1 MTSRRRVAARLAIV
15 GVLTGA
21 ALAADATARRAE
33 WRLRPQLGLVQTV
46 YGTRDFTSAVYARH
60 TTALDLAFLDQRA
73 DLPQRDLSIR
83 WEGVWLVPRDG
94 PVRLYAGADDEVRI
108 WIDDRLVLDR
118 DFVAG
123 IRTHVE
129 PLDLDE
135 GVHRIRIE
143 YVQKRGGYHLN
154 LQWAPA
160 GGAFRRFAP
169 SSLFPRE
176 PGDEV
181 LSLVARAV
189 RVRAAGRLLWL
200 AAAFAAFL
208 LFVPFAALPDLVVRL
223 GAGVRRTW
231 PSAREAG
238 AHPRVQAGAA
248 IGLAVAALGW
258 AVAHR
263 LDALSPVTFW
273 ADDIWVVA
281 LASRP
286 SLLEALT
293 TPAPVPPGFV
303 LLQWLARRLSADP
316 GVSLQL
322 LPLAFGLAAPLVLG
336 LIVRRVTGSA
346 ALGLAAVALG
356 LLDPF
361 IAQQSV
367 LSKPYS
373 LDALTAASLI
383 AIAVRSAEGPPVPLA
398 CVGLTGVFALLFS
411 FPSIFVSVPV
421 FHVLAWQVF
430 RAVPDWRARRRTVAT
445 VAAFEVAMSAVYV
458 AVLRPRASLQLF
470 EGWQRSFLPADDFDA
485 GVTFVTMRWSW
496 FLEQVL
502 PPEFRALTALV
513 FVGLLWLLVR
523 RRWRS
528 LGASLVLSAAALLV
542 ANWLGWYPIGVGYY
556 GRALLFLHVLV
567 LFLFVSGA
575 HAVTRVLGS
584 GRAVANALAAAVV
597 LVYLARAPVEVTYFD
612 HNHSRLAAALGERLQ
627 PDDALLVNTMGS
639 YLLYV
644 YGDMPADLVR
654 NQSANQFHLQFHRPR
669 TLTVSV
675 NRGARRVP
683 VEPADLER
691 VRKFLE
697 DAGATRLFYL
707 STRRDTVTIT
717 DVIEDAGYERV
728 TVRSSTTATFLTEFR
743 RAGSAGGAGAGA
755 TR

>member
-1 MTSRRRVAARLAIV
+1 MTRRRSVAARLAIV
-15 GVLTGA
+15 GLLTGA

-46 YGTRDFTSAVYARH
+46 YGTRDFTSAVYARQ
-60 TTALDLAFLDQRA
+60 TTALDLALLDERA

-83 WEGVWLVPRDG
+83 WEGVWLVPRG
-94 PVRLYAGADDEVRI
+94 GLVRLHAGVDDEVRV
-108 WIDDRLVLDR
+108 WIDDRLIVDR
-118 DFVAG
+118 DFVEG
-123 IRTHVE
+123 FRTHIE
-129 PLDLDE
+129 PLDLDA
-135 GVHRIRIE
+135 GIHRMRIE
-143 YVQKRGGYHLN
+143 YVQKRGDYDLS
-154 LQWAPA
+154 LLWAPA
-160 GGAFRRFAP
+160 GGTFRRFAP

-176 PGDEV
+176 PGDDV
-181 LSLVARAV
+181 LSLVARAGWV
-189 RVRAAGRLLWL
+189 HAAGRLLWL
-200 AAAFAAFL
+200 AAALAAVLF
-208 LFVPFAALPDLVVRL
+208 FVPFAALPDLVVRL
-223 GAGVRRTW
+223 RAGVRRTW
-231 PSAREAG
+231 LMASRLVV
-238 AHPRVQAGAA
+238 HPRVQAGAA
-248 IGLAVAALGW
+248 IGLAVAVLGW

-263 LDALSPVTFW
+263 LDALNPVTFW
-273 ADDIWVVA
+273 ADDVWVVA

-286 SLLEALT
+286 SLIEALT

-303 LLQWLARRLSADP
+303 LLQWLVRRLSTDP

-336 LIVRRVTGSA
+336 LIIRRVTGSA

-373 LDALTAASLI
+373 LDALAAACLI
-383 AIAVRSAEGPPVPLA
+383 AIAVRSAEGPPVPLVH
-398 CVGLTGVFALLFS
+398 VGLAGVFALLFS

-421 FHVLAWQVF
+421 FHVLAWQAF
-430 RAVPDWRARRRTVAT
+430 RAFPGWGARRRTLGT
-445 VAAFEVAMSAVYV
+445 VAAFNVAMAAVYV

-470 EGWQRSFLPADDFDA
+470 EGWRRSFLPADDFDA
-485 GVTFVTMRWSW
+485 GITFVSMRWSW

-502 PPEFRALTALV
+502 PAPFRALTALV
-513 FVGLLWLLVR
+513 FIGLMWLLVR

-528 LGASLVLSAAALLV
+528 LGASLVLSAAALVV

-556 GRALLFLHVLV
+556 GRVLLFLHVLV
-567 LFLFVSGA
+567 LLLFVGGA

-584 GRAVANALAAAVV
+584 GRAAANALAAAVV

-612 HNHSRLAAALGERLQ
+612 HNHSGFVAALGERLQ

-654 NQSANQFHLQFHRPR
+654 NQSPNQFHLQFHRPR
-669 TLTVSV
+669 TLTVPV
-675 NRGARRVP
+675 NRGVNRAP

-691 VRKFLE
+691 VREFLE
-697 DAGATRLFYL
+697 AAGALRLFYL
-707 STRRDTVTIT
+707 STRRDTGMIT
-717 DVIEDAGYERV
+717 DVIEHAGYERV
-728 TVRSSTTATFLTEFR
+728 AVRSSTTATFLTEFH
-743 RAGSAGGAGAGA
+743 RARSTRAAGAA
-755 TR
+755 VTR